1 MSETN
6 FEPRIIAFLCNWC
19 SYAGADLTGTSR
31 IQYSPNVKA
40 LRVNCSSRVDPTF
53 VIKTVMSGA
62 DGVLV
67 AGCHPGDCHYKSGN
81 LYTRRRIMMLKTVL
95 ETIGIHPSRLRLE
108 WVSASEANKF
118 AKVVNEFVEE
128 IKKLG
133 PNTIGGV

>member
-1 MSETN
+1 MSEDN
-6 FEPRIIAFLCNWC
+6 FQPRIIAFLCNWC

-53 VIKTVMSGA
+53 VIKAIMSGA

-81 LYTRRRIMMLKTVL
+81 LYTRRRVMMLKTVL
-95 ETIGIHPSRLRLE
+95 ETIGIPPDRLRLE

-118 AKVVNEFVEE
+118 ATVVNDFVKE
-128 IKKLG
+128 IQELG
-133 PNTIGGV
+133 PSTIGVN